1 MNINSRLKLLRKQM
15 GISQDEAAQRLGV
28 SLSSYQKYER
38 EKNNT
43 TPSIDV
49 ILKLADFYGVT
60 TDYLLGREPQIN
72 PIANLSIEVDDSK
85 FVELYSALPDYA
97 KQIFVDT
104 MAKLSQAI
112 MQKPMRKS
120 TTYTCGEPEEIKKS
134 ESEQEQNELPKQ
146 IATLKVAASDGNPIT
161 EIDSGVIDRLRK
173 SPDVDPDE
181 F

>member
-1 MNINSRLKLLRKQM
+1 MKEQLQTLRKAKNLTQEEIS
-15 GISQDEAAQRLGV
+15 GIIGV
-28 SLSSYQKYER
+28 KLSTYQKYER
-38 EKNNT
+38 
-43 TPSIDV
+43 DV
-49 ILKLADFYGVT
+49 ISPSYDTLIKLADFYGVT
-60 TDYLLGREPQIN
+60 TDYLLGRELQIN
-72 PIANLSIEVDDSK
+72 PIANLNIEVDDSK
-85 FVELYSALPDYA
+85 FVELYSTLPDYA

-104 MAKLSQAI
+104 MAKLSQA

-120 TTYTCGEPEEIKKS
+120 TACTCGEPEEIKKS

-146 IATLKVAASDGNPIT
+146 IAALKVAASDGNPIT